1 MANHPNPREC
11 HQQIRITE
19 VDSMATSSGS
29 IESKVDHL
37 VLHKNANNGCELY
50 LEQVDFA
57 PLVTL
62 QLWVKTG
69 SLDERPHEFGMAHV
83 LEHMLFKGTDTHP
96 KTGDV
101 AKLVEAA
108 GGEINAYT
116 TFDHTVYYI
125 NAPREFAFQGT
136 ELLFDVV
143 CSSLLDEQELSR
155 ELEVVIEEIRRGRD
169 NPSARLSHTLFSK
182 LYEGHPQGRPVIGYE
197 EVVKQFTRSSLLEF
211 YKRWYTPANM
221 IFIAAGDFQLEHM
234 SKKLETLCER
244 YKSNVLPER
253 IWKPAH
259 EWPQKPE
266 PQFEVLYGPYQ
277 ETRLQFTT
285 PAPVL
290 EDELTPAWEM
300 YASILGHGDSSR
312 LTQNVKDEAQLVT
325 AIDSTLY
332 SPRFPFGFTG
342 FGFYGRSETANEA
355 VTAALSEILRLAHEG
370 PTDAELKRVLT
381 VAKAEKVYGQES
393 VEGLV
398 RNIGNNLLTQ
408 AKLEFDSLFFDRL
421 AGVTA
426 TQVQQCAQTV
436 VDNIRQ
442 GKVICVAVTNQEHKL
457 SVSAETLSKTLQ
469 TWLQSLNQPSSQN
482 SSSPVQYVF
491 EKARR
496 TKSSRNNSIEHI
508 ELELSDNASSRL
520 HFNSRVSN
528 RLPITSHALVWRWG
542 LHQEPAEKSGLNALL
557 AQMLTR
563 GTERQSYR
571 EFVTQLEDLGAS
583 ISAFSSRDLFGLR
596 LDCLSDVQPT
606 ALRMMLDCLA
616 RPAFT
621 QEQFDKVVRE
631 TEEVLVAQRDNA
643 GSRLSRVNA
652 PLLFGKH
659 AYSRPLLGQLDT
671 LKTITLDDIT
681 RQWNRL
687 LLSNSFVFSGAG
699 QFNTHKTFETVAE
712 ELMKI
717 SSHQGDR
724 SQSFDPL
731 SKGESVEAL
740 TKEARVGFD
749 ILEREQAHISLSLRS
764 MPLSDMRRTA
774 LEVASSVLGGQGGRL
789 FMDLRDAQSLA
800 YSVGCSQSPG
810 LWAGSFGCYIATAA
824 DKAKQALAG
833 LKFHLEQIAKN
844 PPSLEEL
851 SRAKNTLLGAQS
863 LESQHHHYQASQLAM
878 SDVFGLGFDNFL
890 TFKERVEGV
899 NAEQVSNVVRDL
911 LNTGAPVIG
920 IIGPKNT
927 WLPTSDD
934 PLLKEWSI

>member
-1 MANHPNPREC
+1 MLESSKLKENNKHNLLK
-11 HQQIRITE
+11 HQTL
-19 VDSMATSSGS
+19 S
-29 IESKVDHL
+29 
-37 VLHKNANNGCELY
+37 NGCEVY

-62 QLWVKTG
+62 QLWVKAG
-69 SLDERPHEFGMAHV
+69 SLDERPQEFGMAHV
-83 LEHMLFKGTDTHP
+83 LEHMLFKGTTTHP

-125 NAPREFAFQGT
+125 NAPREFAFEGA

-143 CSSLLDEQELSR
+143 CSSLLDENELNR

-197 EVVKQFTRSSLLEF
+197 EVVKQFNRNSLVDF

-221 IFIAAGDFQLEHM
+221 IFIAAGDFQLDLM
-234 SKKLETLCER
+234 TQKLDELCAR
-244 YKSNVLPER
+244 YKTSPLPDR
-253 IWKPAH
+253 VWKPAH
-259 EWPQKPE
+259 EWPNKPE
-266 PQFEVLYGPYQ
+266 PQVEVLYGPYQ

-290 EDELTPAWEM
+290 EDALTPAWEM

-312 LTQNVKDEAQLVT
+312 LTHNVKDEAQLVT
-325 AIDSTLY
+325 AIDSSLY
-332 SPRFPFGFTG
+332 TPRFPFGFTG
-342 FGFYGRSETANEA
+342 FGFFGRSETANDA
-355 VTAALSEILRLAHEG
+355 VTAALSEILRLAHDG
-370 PTDAELKRVLT
+370 PTDAEVKRVLT

-398 RNIGNNLLTQ
+398 RNVGNNLLTE
-408 AKLEFDSLFFDRL
+408 AKLEFDTLFFERL
-421 AGVTA
+421 AKVTSS
-426 TQVQQCAQTV
+426 QVQRCAQIV
-436 VDNIRQ
+436 IDNVLQ
-442 GKVICVAVTNQEHKL
+442 NKVICVAVANQEHK
-457 SVSAETLSKTLQ
+457 SNVSAESLSNTLKAWQ
-469 TWLQSLNQPSSQN
+469 NSLNQPSH
-482 SSSPVQYVF
+482 
-491 EKARR
+491 R
-496 TKSSRNNSIEHI
+496 TSHPSLQKLLSKSSKQTSNRNQSIEHTR
-508 ELELSDNASSRL
+508 LELADSSSHL

-528 RLPITSHALVWRWG
+528 RLPIVSHALVWRWG
-542 LHQEPAEKSGLNALL
+542 LHQEPSEKSGLNALL

-563 GTERQSYR
+563 GTERHTYR
-571 EFVTQLEDLGAS
+571 QFVTELEDMGAS

-596 LDCLSDVQPT
+596 LDCLSDVQPK
-606 ALRMMLDCLA
+606 ALQMMLDCLV

-652 PLLFGKH
+652 PLLFGQH
-659 AYSRPLLGQLDT
+659 AYARPLLGQIET
-671 LKTITLDDIT
+671 LKTIDLDDVE

-687 LLSNSFVFSGAG
+687 LLTQSFVFSGAG
-699 QFNTHKTFETVAE
+699 QYNSDQTFASVAE
-712 ELMKI
+712 ELIQVSAQHKT
-717 SSHQGDR
+717 R
-724 SQSFDPL
+724 SKNFSAIAE
-731 SKGESVEAL
+731 GESVEPL
-740 TKEARVGFD
+740 TRQARIGFD
-749 ILEREQAHISLSLRS
+749 VLDREQAHISLSLRS

-824 DKAKQALAG
+824 DKAQQALGG
-833 LKFHLEQIAKN
+833 LKHHLEHIAKI
-844 PPSLEEL
+844 PPSVEEL
-851 SRAKNTLLGAQS
+851 SRAKNTLLGGQS

-890 TFKERVEGV
+890 TFRERIEAVS
-899 NAEQVSNVVRDL
+899 AEQVSSVIRDL
-911 LNTGAPVIG
+911 LETGAPVIG
-920 IIGPKNT
+920 MIGPEKT
-927 WLPTSDD
+927 WVPQCDD
-934 PLLKEWSI
+934 ALLTEWNI

>member
-1 MANHPNPREC
+1 M
-11 HQQIRITE
+11 
-19 VDSMATSSGS
+19 
-29 IESKVDHL
+29 SKSTLSVSKD
-37 VLHKNANNGCELY
+37 KNSFVQHRTLSNGCESY

-62 QLWVKTG
+62 QLWVKAG

-83 LEHMLFKGTDTHP
+83 LEHMLFKGTESHP
-96 KTGDV
+96 KTGDI

-136 ELLFDVV
+136 ELLFNVV
-143 CSSLLDEQELSR
+143 CSSLLDQQELSR

-182 LYEGHPQGRPVIGYE
+182 LFEGHPQGRPVIGYE
-197 EVVKQFTRSSLLEF
+197 DIVKQFNRETLVEF

-221 IFIAAGDFQLEHM
+221 IFIAAGDFQLDQM
-234 SKKLETLCER
+234 SIKLDELSQR
-244 YKSNVLPER
+244 YTSGTLPER
-253 IWKPAH
+253 IWKPSH
-259 EWPQKPE
+259 EWPNKAQ

-290 EDELTPAWEM
+290 ENEDTPAWEM

-312 LTQNVKDEAQLVT
+312 LTLNVKDEAQLVT
-325 AIDSTLY
+325 AIDSSLY
-332 SPRFPFGFTG
+332 TPRFPYGFTG

-355 VTAALSEILRLAHEG
+355 VAAALSEILRLAQDG
-370 PTDAELKRVLT
+370 PTEAELKRVLT

-408 AKLEFDSLFFDRL
+408 SKLQFDDLFFERL
-421 AGVTA
+421 TSVTA
-426 TQVQQCAQTV
+426 EQVQKCAQTV
-436 VDNIRQ
+436 VENIKQ
-442 GKVICVAVTNQEHKL
+442 GKVICVAVTHQEHNDKVNPESL
-457 SVSAETLSKTLQ
+457 SRTLSDWQL
-469 TWLQSLNQPSSQN
+469 SLNRPLSRGSLSAHKPILAQATKRASSKNPAIEQTRLELAD
-482 SSSPVQYVF
+482 SSSY
-491 EKARR
+491 
-496 TKSSRNNSIEHI
+496 
-508 ELELSDNASSRL
+508 L
-520 HFNSRVSN
+520 HFNSRISN
-528 RLPITSHALVWRWG
+528 RLPIVSHALVWRWG
-542 LHQEPAEKSGLNALL
+542 LHQEPHEKSGLNALL

-563 GTERQSYR
+563 GTERHTYK
-571 EFVTQLEDLGAS
+571 EFVTELEDSGAS

-596 LDCLSDVQPT
+596 LDCLSDVQPK

-621 QEQFDKVVRE
+621 QEQFDRVVRE
-631 TEEVLVAQRDNA
+631 TEEVLVAQKDNA

-652 PLLFGKH
+652 PLLFGPH
-659 AYSRPLLGQLDT
+659 AYARPLLGQLET
-671 LKTITLDDIT
+671 IKSITLDDVVD
-681 RQWNRL
+681 QWNRL
-687 LLSNSFVFSGAG
+687 LLSQSFVFSGAG
-699 QFNTHKTFETVAE
+699 QFNYESTFGSVAQ
-712 ELMKI
+712 ELIDLSMQRALRAK
-717 SSHQGDR
+717 
-724 SQSFDPL
+724 SFKPVVD
-731 SKGESVEAL
+731 GEAVQAL
-740 TKEARVGFD
+740 PREARVGFD
-749 ILEREQAHISLSLRS
+749 LLEREQAHISLSLRS

-824 DKAKQALAG
+824 NKAQQALEG
-833 LKFHLEQIAKN
+833 LKFHLEQIAQQ
-844 PPSLEEL
+844 PPSDDEL
-851 SRAKNTLLGAQS
+851 ARAKNTLLGAQS

-890 TFKERVEGV
+890 TFKERIQAVS
-899 NAEQVSNVVRDL
+899 AEQVSAVVRDL
-911 LNTGAPVIG
+911 ISTGAPVVG
-920 IIGPKNT
+920 IIGPQST
-927 WLPTSDD
+927 WKPESNDT
-934 PLLKEWSI
+934 LLSKWDI